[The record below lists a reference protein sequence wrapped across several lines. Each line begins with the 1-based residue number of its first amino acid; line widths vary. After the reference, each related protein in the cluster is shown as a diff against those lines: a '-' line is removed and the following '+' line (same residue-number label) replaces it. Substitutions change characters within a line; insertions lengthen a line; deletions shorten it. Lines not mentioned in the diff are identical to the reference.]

1 MTWSQREWMCEISES
16 EISVPIEISAAA
28 FRTASRSSGRIWA
41 KSVSEQFVRKPMM
54 GTHENNQRILG
65 FVETRTHSFDTLGV
79 CDVVDDDFRHLGEM
93 PAVPLLQA
101 Y

>member
-1 MTWSQREWMCEISES
+1 
-16 EISVPIEISAAA
+16 
-28 FRTASRSSGRIWA
+28 
-41 KSVSEQFVRKPMM
+41 MM